1 MGNANVYKQQQ
12 KDVESQ
18 IPVEGHYVSDFK
30 TGQRWA
36 TAPIE
41 SDETVKKVP
50 FGQTI
55 PKFEDNQFIKDLNIK
70 DMYMPSSYYKPKAPG
85 QIWGPYKK
93 QFTKSS
99 FGQNL
104 FTPPE
109 SVDGIPILC
118 RCRDIKEYVT
128 DKDGGITLNALYAL
142 LAGDTPPAC
151 WEDNEMI
158 TDPFGSMYFFIVIRH
173 PDFYNYAQS
182 KHGAQGVLMNQ
193 FTQPRITGFIPS
205 VFAAKAATSKN
216 AKPGDVLSAGITVLR
231 SFTGGSSRRNK
242 RAKARAKRTRKNLR

>member
-1 MGNANVYKQQQ
+1 MGNANVYKKQQN
-12 KDVESQ
+12 DIESQ
-18 IPVEGHYVSDFK
+18 TPVEGHYVSDFK

-36 TAPIE
+36 TDPIE
-41 SDETVKKVP
+41 SDASVKKVS

-55 PKFEDNQFIKDLNIK
+55 PKFEDNQFIGDLKNK
-70 DMYMPSSYYKPKAPG
+70 NMYMPSSYYKPKEPG

-118 RCRDIKEYVT
+118 RCREIKEYVN
-128 DKDGGITLNALYAL
+128 DSDGGITLNALYAL
-142 LAGDTPPAC
+142 LAGETPPAC

-158 TDPFGSMYFFIVIRH
+158 TDPFGGMYFFVVIRH

-182 KHGAQGVLMNQ
+182 KDGARGVLMNQ
-193 FTQPRITGFIPS
+193 FTQPRVTGLLPS
-205 VFAAKAATSKN
+205 FFAAQTLASKN
-216 AKPGDVLSAGITVLR
+216 TKPGDAISAGITVLK
-231 SFTGGSSRRNK
+231 SFTGGKKSRRNK
-242 RAKARAKRTRKNLR
+242 HSKMRTRR